1 MKEKI
6 LKALNWRY
14 ATNIFDQ
21 SKKVS
26 EDDIHTILESARLSP
41 SSFGL
46 EMWKFIVIKNPE
58 IRAKLREAGYGQAK
72 ISEASHLILIT
83 YRTDVVE
90 NITKERIARIAK
102 IHNKDIKE
110 FESLKQMMDGSIGQK
125 DKDGS
130 LESWV
135 KMQSYIALGIM
146 VETASLLDIDNAPL
160 EGFSGEKVDEILNLK
175 EKIKINEVSST
186 YFSSEYFAPRPQC
199 ERLINKKLISREL
212 NLMRDW
218 REALREYITVY
229 YNCYL

>member
-175 EKIKINEVSST
+175 EKNLKSST
-186 YFSSEYFAPRPQC
+186 MLALGYRGNDPASLRPKVRRTFD
-199 ERLINKKLISREL
+199 EVVEFI
-212 NLMRDW
+212 
-218 REALREYITVY
+218 
-229 YNCYL
+229 